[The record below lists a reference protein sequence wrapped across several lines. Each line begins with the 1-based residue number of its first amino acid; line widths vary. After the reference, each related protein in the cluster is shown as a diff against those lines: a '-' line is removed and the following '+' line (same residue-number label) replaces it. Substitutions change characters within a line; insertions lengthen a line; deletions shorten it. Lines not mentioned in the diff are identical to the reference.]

1 MNVINLQMYLRAAYM
16 KDDGYTV
23 TFTNTDT
30 FYDDKSGT
38 KVGGGTPATSGID
51 KDYTDTTDSLASYN
65 DPKINF
71 SAPTTI
77 PSGYENPSFKEWNT
91 KADGTGTKVT
101 TLNDVITSAT
111 ADANGKYPVYAI
123 WAVTKKAATLSY
135 DVTYY
140 NTDYCYDSGNKK
152 VAGSAAAGSGKKITY
167 HADSGDVAKNT
178 DEEISMT
185 APTSTPAGYDVA
197 SFKGWN
203 TNADGTGA
211 WVTDLSKVYNGS
223 SKPDNGGK
231 YSLYAIWTVN
241 VQTYSIKYN
250 PGKHATGSYISD
262 YQVPGFSNQAL
273 ASYNDVKSSFNPASG
288 YAFAGWGIS
297 DNTTSYVTKANQ
309 VATSVSKGV
318 PLQVYAIW
326 EKTTYTVNF
335 KDSDGNKD
343 LPNTEMSTKT
353 AEYDPTAAQVAV
365 PGNRTGY
372 TFDGWALDTS
382 TGTKVANASGV
393 LQSWSGKKGQTYTF
407 AAIWKA
413 DTYTIN
419 WYAKYGDN
427 TLLGT
432 STLAYDSTTTLASTF
447 GSAKV
452 GSDAKA
458 TASFRTNYASGS
470 TYSEELGSGAAKVKY
485 TWSGWYLTKSG
496 NSWKGATGKT
506 ALVSQTLADIIGGK
520 VDNASLD
527 TNNHTVN
534 VYGVWTSAGAVAVR
548 YHTNP
553 PDGTSDSVTKTGYVI
568 NGGDYTVGSD
578 TSNWKPGYGG
588 YTFSRWNTAKDG
600 KGTYSYHNGDLILGV
615 TSDQDLYAQYDP
627 NELAITLDANTS
639 EKTTLNDRT
648 SLTFHTG
655 DTVKEG
661 DLTSATPTRDGYEFK
676 GWATSESGPVVVV
689 GPTDSDATW
698 KLSGTD
704 VPNAKSKRT
713 LYAQWSQLT
722 YTVQYNANGTNVTF
736 AKPTGITVDSP
747 YNKYKPAAAPS
758 ETGWNSP
765 DITAKRRYYDFKGW
779 ATSATAAATDCLNG
793 TEKLLDL
800 YNAQGGT
807 NRVLNLYAIW
817 ESFKVTVNYISRDMS
832 NGKVINNNETVDLAT
847 GTSTKGSTA
856 TATTAGYIVDTWT
869 DGTGNTIT
877 GSVASASDAKI
888 QPTIDELRA
897 LATSDNGTEQKATTL
912 AFGANFKKDKI
923 AFTVKAYFQKDDG
936 AYATDKPHT
945 YINAGDVALKA
956 ELGSSV
962 AYTYEVASG
971 TLTGKKLWEL
981 ALQETVNGQKASD
994 LYELDTA
1001 KSPALNINEIY
1012 ADATK
1017 NVMVLYYKRLT
1028 FDLNVQ
1034 FQTKDEEGK
1043 VTPRT
1048 TLVSA
1053 APASFV
1059 HGGDKDGTQ
1068 AGDGKTVALRGVRWG
1083 QSVTLDDPSTGV
1095 TGYTF
1100 SWDESSPSTVQIGAS
1115 GKWSLSAAE
1124 MASLAT
1130 SGTKDK
1136 AATIL
1141 GTFAVQ
1147 TFWVTLEDTSLDSSH
1162 NWTSLL
1168 SEAKTSDRKQVAANK
1183 QLDPWVP
1190 DANDTSSATHYFAGW
1205 YDKKYDKI
1213 DDAKQHLISSEDLN
1227 KNMPTW
1233 TSDMTYVAMWLP
1245 KMVVTYTSTQKD
1257 TYGTPIATWKSDSVT
1272 LSGDDV
1278 GTDQYVGTGKGRF
1291 DRVIGSSYLDDSKNP
1306 AAIAGWEFDYWTVTG
1321 GSFSDTYGHSSDTT
1335 GFGYFADGTGASGF
1349 ALSSSY
1355 TFTAHWKAKQQTV
1368 TILGSGKVRNN
1379 AENDEVVSVKVPF
1392 TGSDGKTTDTYHTDD
1407 TVNLTK
1413 YTPTAPAGYDFMGWT
1428 DDPTGKPTTVVYA
1441 PNATMPKG
1449 IKDGGLTLAPVFDEK
1464 TVTFTYVADPSDKG
1478 KVDFTTSDTVYAVK
1492 HNGINDHTAS
1502 SRNQAA
1508 YQFDNWTYGTSTT
1521 YKDAK
1526 LTPALMAIPPTEV
1539 LEANRTYTA
1548 HFSTRQY
1555 TVTFSPDGTDGTND
1569 MGKVAVVA
1577 GKAGVSTT
1585 GNSYKVDYNGNIP
1598 ADGIKVEVPLGYKLA
1613 GWLVDTGTTE
1623 STWSPAT
1630 EANYQGVY
1638 SMPVTTDVKLT
1649 AKFKVSDSWDFL
1661 VNYVYDQG
1669 GVSGFSSLDTSRKV
1683 AWGDSGADLKPGS
1696 FSTKDPAK
1704 PGYEFKGWFTDES
1717 LEQPMNGFTFGEI
1730 YQGVKDSKPFKRT
1743 GNGKDPSNVP
1753 YITLYGKWEAKPYT
1767 VAYDVYGNVPD
1778 DAATHLDDVT
1788 YPSNLDTPASTTWGI
1803 KAKEFLP
1810 TKGSVTRGGYKL
1822 DGWTVQ
1828 ATKTGAGTTDT
1839 VRWPSHAD
1847 GEDTYGFLAGNDQD
1861 NSSITL
1867 VAHWSPVAYKVL
1879 YQYDGATDSTG
1890 AVIGDQTVDRY
1901 WAGTSADVDYYNDPR
1916 TLSAPYWDGHSF
1928 NGWSVKY
1935 TTSAGEQNPAKIS
1948 ASKVTCLRD
1957 LRGGDS
1963 STIDTVKP
1971 ALILRANW
1979 LEDSSYTFVD
1989 VLVDVN
1995 GNEVHKYPA
2004 PLPNKLTG
2012 TNRTVNLTDK
2022 YTFNTHDGYD
2032 FDNYNQVVT
2041 GHPAHTSKQV
2051 TIDPGAKYKW
2061 YVYYVERSYE
2071 IDYHKDKGDGTV
2083 WTYTQGNAWDS
2094 TAAKIPT
2101 DASDNALEPTK
2112 TGYTFGGWYT
2122 TVGGSEVEITG
2133 TNTLKTIL
2141 GGTAPAVPHVVEAYA
2156 QWDKIDVTVSWQAG
2170 SNGHLR
2176 SGDGSTT
2183 GLHATD
2189 TSTTVAPITAE
2200 PDSDSYEFSRWTY
2213 SYTDENGYLQ
2223 SGDVSSS
2230 SPFAKLSSDGATLT
2244 PIVWTT
2250 DSLWHNIAFTAEFAP
2265 SGSLSVTVFHYY
2277 EDPNHDDNDD
2287 EQTSSNPNG
2296 RWVLKETST
2305 YTGATQGVADSTSFT
2320 APALATANPG
2330 DKLYG
2335 YTLDPN
2341 VTGISGKANKQTK
2354 TVLAS
2359 DAETRVIYLYYT
2371 ANQYLATFR
2380 YVNSDGT
2387 DQTDLPSGATGL
2399 IAALGGTYKTGQN
2412 VKVPA
2417 DKNITHWTFDGWHVT
2432 TLTGTDVSGTAD
2444 ATYPMP
2450 AGGVTFVGNWSRQ
2463 THTVKFSMLGGSDP
2477 ASVAGCDV
2485 NALSSLTVNEGSAVR
2500 TAVTPDAATLA
2511 DLGVS
2516 YSAYGKPFSFAG
2528 WYVYQNGNPVK
2539 VDAKTGTATQVTQA
2553 QSLIGITDP
2562 LSFLVNDD
2570 TVFYAAWSDTYNV
2583 QYTRGLHGDFTST
2596 DKNGNIVTV
2605 DSHEGVVENAVL
2617 ATDVAY
2623 AGTKDATG
2631 NPTAEAGWEWAGW
2644 GVYDDT
2650 SKSWTYYFLYDDLVD
2665 YGTTVTGYT
2674 AGSLT
2679 GYKVTHD
2686 VVFQGFWRSLE
2697 RKLQYCLTEYDGTIA
2712 GKEYTPKATWKGSPD
2727 TYQTVHTGDTPTLLG
2742 KTDIDRDGYELTGW
2756 TYDGTATNTFTP
2768 GSKDFKIPEVASAIS
2783 GDTVVYLYPVFS
2795 LKALSITYKVDDA
2808 CKTPSDWGTLGRTS
2822 DSNSGGKTIQGS
2834 TPKANDGYEFVC
2846 WKKDG
2851 DTNPIID
2858 ATYDKTTHK
2867 LTPTASG
2874 TYVAVF
2880 KQKDYKFATDKGVV
2894 ETATDTVTMPT
2905 GTQVSETQ
2913 ATPLHWTDTLDLAAY
2928 GKPTRAG
2935 YTFKGWDT
2943 YAAGDWDTAAH
2954 AAKAGKTALRQG
2966 IKGDALVSALSDA
2979 KGTATEIVLVATW
2992 DEVSDFQVEFDKNA
3006 GSDAVTDMPANQ
3018 PSLKWGS
3025 PVDLKAKDGS
3035 AYKAPARAGFTFQGW
3050 TVYSDAAHATVLGG
3064 TDTTPVT
3071 ANSDVY
3077 STLAVSDANKH
3088 LYLVANW
3095 HEVDDYQ
3102 VEFDKNAGTDTVT
3115 DMPANQTDLKWGSA
3129 VDLMAK
3135 DGTTYKGDPARD
3147 GYDFQ
3152 GWTVYSDAAHTTV
3165 LGGTDTAH
3173 VKSTSSL
3180 YKNLAVSDANKH
3192 LYLVANWTKA
3202 TLGVEY
3208 HLSGK
3213 GIWVADGSKYPS
3225 GDPMNTTYAAG
3236 KEEDKFN
3243 AQIGDTINL
3252 RGTDTVTYAGHTLLG
3267 WSAKPGATTPDAAY
3281 DLASKTS
3288 FSMPGKSVVLYAVW
3302 EDKTGYEV
3310 TFQANDST
3318 DEPVTA
3324 GTMPADVSK
3333 ADNLKFADTVA
3344 TKVVVSGA
3352 AVDPERPGYTFLGWT
3367 VYADAAHTKV
3377 VNNTDQAANYL
3388 KGASYAYSALTNN
3401 DDLSHVW
3408 LVANWQDKGSDYKV
3422 TYDANDSDGA
3432 TKVTASTMPAAWTGK
3447 FHGTGVKLDAPTR
3460 KGYTFLYWES
3470 SVTGNPHVSAS
3481 STATSYDAL
3490 AGKDTVSSVVLK
3502 AIWKAEEIFN
3512 VVYNDGGAGTDLT
3525 SALPK
3530 GRANITFDAKDVKMD
3545 AQTRTGFSFAGW
3557 QAYDTTTVTDLAK
3570 APKLGSVIKTYTDA
3584 VYSALAGGD
3593 DKVTTITLVAQWL
3606 GNKHYLTYDK
3616 GDASAVWSTTASYY
3630 PADDPVADGT
3640 YTTSEQG
3647 KAIETA
3653 YNASINLRG
3662 ASTLALTGKTL
3673 IGWQTKDGATKY
3685 YLSDAPDGVAT
3696 VASFTMPDKDLVL
3709 VPIWKVASGYSVTF
3723 LDRPASDKGTD
3734 AVTDMPVSPQS
3745 NLAWPGNVDLQ
3756 AKDGSAYK
3764 GAPVRVGYTFEG
3776 WEIQDSKGV
3785 TLGSTSKTDTN
3796 AAFNDLADNKD
3807 TADRKALVLVAR
3819 WTAVSDYN
3827 VVFKA
3832 NDGVAGDGTTK
3843 VTAGTMPADR
3853 SNIVYATTGI
3863 DVSDPTRPGYIFEGW
3878 TSSVSGA
3885 DVAAGTA
3892 TADYA
3897 TLAGGKDVKTVT
3909 LTAKWK
3915 ADETYSVTYDDGVP
3929 SGETGLDTATPL
3941 PAPRANI
3948 GYDAKDVK
3956 VSELKRDGYE
3966 FKGWD
3971 VYETADMNN
3980 WLGDITSAYATDRV
3994 YSALANS
4001 ASVKGITLVAKWEAA
4016 TNKVTYHLT
4025 SGQGTWSADTSKYPA
4040 KDKGAAS
4047 PADPTGYQTGEKV
4060 YLRGGATIDR
4070 PGYTLRGWSKT
4081 APADPLTA
4089 TPDYDTTISYFTM
4102 PAGDMDLYPVWTAVK
4117 YRVTFKDK
4125 DASDTDSANAVTGLP
4140 SGLSSINYDD
4150 SVVAGSATEPKAP
4163 TRPGYDFAGWVVTD
4177 DNAGN
4182 AVLGGTD
4189 TTHVGAGTYTYAQ
4202 LAKDP
4207 SVRAITLTAQWT
4219 KQQFEVR
4226 YYNINS
4232 TGSAEPL
4239 WTGTATDGGVL
4250 RADGSVSVAYET
4262 GDAVA
4267 LREASTVSWAGHTLK
4282 GWATGTD
4289 KTATGYTEYLF
4300 DGSGKAGFTMPAD
4313 NVYLYP
4319 IWDEAKDYAVKY
4331 VANQPTVA
4339 DGAVVGKSVTGMPTD
4354 KSGLSWTT
4362 LVSTAHPAFAGFKFL
4377 GWVVTG
4383 IDNQVAGGYDG
4394 NNPYTGSDAFFN
4406 VLAGNKDTA
4415 AHKTLTLTAKW
4426 ALDLVYN
4433 VIFKDGVP
4441 TGETAVDAGTMPAP
4455 QKGIAYTAKVD
4466 HTAPTRAGYK
4476 FTGWT
4481 VVDVTDPD
4489 NTHSLADRKG
4499 GTTSYYVLTGTPD
4512 FPSYKT
4518 LEMTANWQKR
4528 NDYNVHF
4535 VAGDGTTGDGL
4546 TKVTA
4551 VTMPTDALGIAWDD
4565 WFGADAPT
4573 REGYTFLGWDVKN
4586 TTGGASDQISDPKTP
4601 ATAGKYQYSKVAY
4614 NVTAKKYDDT
4624 YTDLTFT
4631 ALWKALSHDVTYVI
4645 SGFADAS
4652 WVKAN
4657 ITDKGKNAPDA
4668 AIAYDMDDSVILRGA
4683 TTVTRNGYTLTGWA
4697 NGTDATAAGYKE
4709 YVFAN
4714 GDTAF
4719 AMPNA
4724 DVKLYPL
4731 WTGKTYQVT
4740 YDANTG
4746 ALSLTDPSQVVSGL
4760 HDPNPITG
4768 LSWTS
4773 DVPVDA
4779 LTLPGY
4785 KFLGWVVKDAKETG
4799 ALTGTL
4805 TKAAYTYDELA
4816 RTDTAAHA
4824 ALTLVAQWEQATY
4837 RLIYVD
4843 PVDADGAA
4851 AATPVQISNDATKHW
4866 GDKVDATTN
4875 PITGKAPWYTGKS
4888 DDDWQFDG
4896 WQVYDAATSSYVTL
4910 TADQLY
4916 SYLADVE
4923 NLTLADV
4930 AGATDDPAVIL
4941 YASWTRR
4948 VPFVV
4953 DFVKRPTAGTEKVES
4968 STTLKGLDGDD
4979 IATKWAS
4986 EVLDLGD
4993 KHAIAGYAYNRL
5005 SSTPGIVGTLVA
5017 GADELHLK
5025 LYYDPTQDY
5034 LVTYDATPGKNA
5046 AGKTSANAASPA
5058 WETSDASFAPVDSD
5072 WYYQGHK
5079 IDHWFYKGADGK
5091 DHTFD
5096 ATDGRTFADIAAI
5109 IYGKVDGSEGRDAD
5123 GDGVV
5128 DAKPVTLY
5136 AYWVERDDYKVV
5148 YNDNY
5153 DPSFDNDVEDK
5164 FLGRVKDATYT
5175 PADRQN
5181 VTWSSTAIQPTDTTG
5196 TIKEPGVT
5204 GGMALYEQDGWN
5216 YSTDGGLTQHPAE
5229 GMSFAQI
5236 AQAMFGTSEPDAG
5249 TIVLYARWKQ
5259 VDIKLTYTPV
5269 IATVDADGKF
5279 QAVTGTKAGGTV
5291 SRASETVS
5299 AISGGTLT
5307 GSDLKAAGAT
5317 ATAGRG
5323 YHFIGWRR
5331 VSDGTVVY
5339 APGYD
5344 PASLSTMSLTA
5355 MSDGTGFNV
5364 LPDGTIDG
5372 GTIFSVAQ
5380 NASDGYWHSEEY
5392 QALFVEN
5399 DPAVLH
5405 YDKNAD
5411 DATGTIADVTKPYG
5425 TLIKLDSGTEDA
5437 TADTTDGFKR
5447 AHWKLTGWNTK
5458 ADGTGTPYALSQAD
5472 WEMPKGETTLY
5483 AMWEKISGRL
5493 IYDKNATDATGTIAD
5508 VVKQGGTVITLDSG
5522 TEDTTADTTDGF
5534 HRKHYVLVG
5543 WNTKADYT
5551 GTHYDLSE
5559 SGWVMPDGTT
5569 TLYAEWQKAKYEISG
5584 PEGTDVVIPD
5594 GGDGTKTDGGTTGG
5608 TTGTKIDGGYIK
5620 GGDVTKIEY
5629 GEPVPAGWIEA
5640 IPEDGKHVDHWTY
5653 VWTDE
5658 DGTVHTETAD
5668 DPTKFTVKGNGTI
5681 SPVFVDDAA
5690 EEPETPVT
5698 PATPAEPSAPTTTAA
5713 AHTAPAAG
5721 ETIPQTSDTFDA
5733 LLPLTAAGLGL
5744 LLILLAFVTRRRDD
5758 EEAE

>member
-1 MNVINLQMYLRAAYM
+1 MTGYVLGSDYNDDEGNHFTYTSSNISTKIKVIKPGKYTLKGLWEKVYGTMPNSPLYPDYIYSDESGAYPVIDAVLKLQAVYEKDTSTPTISYSVTYNNTPTIVDAKGSSTVVAYSGVSTGINQLHQDNAQSATSGSLWTNTA
-16 KDDGYTV
+16 KAPTSTDTGYTGYTWAGWYRYSGGTYTLVSDLSTINAGSAPADGGAYVLYGLWARTPQTYEITYTLDSGTNASTNPSTYTIETATITLDDPSRDGYTFLGWTGSNGTNPQKNVQITKGSTGDKAYTANWQKATYTVKFVDSDGTTALATSYGTTHEYKPTDATVAVPSSTKTGYTFSGWTLPDNTMSTATGGLGSWRGTAGETYTLKANWTANTYTINWNATWGNSSASDDVAATSTMAYGTSGATVMSTKPTALKDYVAGYIKDGYKLTGWYFTKTGTTWKGSGTGTAIGNQTIKDVVDGKASGTSPYSGFYLSGTTLNVYAVWAKLSSFNMTYFQNTDGKGGGNNATGTSTITQGDKYKVGSDAPNSTRTRKGYTLSGWNSQADGKGTPYTDGQELTNVTGTMPFYAQWTANTYKVSFNANNGSGTMADQLMTYDQSVNLTANAFSRTGNTFNGWNTQADGKGTAYVDKASVKNLTSTKDAVIPLYAQWKEILYSVHYHDNVTDSSV
-23 TFTNTDT
+23 TFTKNDATGTVASSDYEYKKSGKSANWSGTDTNSGNGFGKPDVTASRSWYNFKHWSTKYDDSTGAVDATKPLSSLVAAGKYKLDLYAIWDAITVTVEYITDGHGTVDGKTSKSGSVTVSEVVDLATGASTKGTSKATAPQGATAAATTVDTAAGYVLKNPVWTDATGATVTVATNTDAAIKPTLAELRTLSNSGKTSTLT
-30 FYDDKSGT
+30 FRANFELGSFVYTVEAYLQKADGSYDSTTWKTLSQTQVPAFKVTYGT
-38 KVGGGTPATSGID
+38 KVNADTDSVAFNGTNTLI
-51 KDYTDTTDSLASYN
+51 KDIPLTQTTDGQTAS
-65 DPKINF
+65 
-71 SAPTTI
+71 AL
-77 PSGYENPSFKEWNT
+77 YEYDGNKT
-91 KADGTGTKVT
+91 KADGVEELTVGTKGNVLKLYFKRLTYDLYAYFNTVDAKKNSTSGSPASATGVNAPATYAGVSESGHTVSPADTNHALTGLRWGQKVTLSDPSATGYTFVWAATDPARTGNLSGSFTLTAAEMAALTSKTANVTGTFTVETYTVT
-101 TLNDVITSAT
+101 LKDTSTMSTRRWSNDAAGNTLASGTDAT
-111 ADANGKYPVYAI
+111 TTVAADDSLGSWVPTGVDDDKYYFAGWVKDGDDSKKLLQPSDLAAI
-123 WAVTKKAATLSY
+123 NTWTGNATY
-135 DVTYY
+135 IAQW
-140 NTDYCYDSGNKK
+140 GKK
-152 VAGSAAAGSGKKITY
+152 VVIVYSVGASDSYGNAIADGWTTSSVSLSGANVGSDKYVGTGGATG
-167 HADSGDVAKNT
+167 
-178 DEEISMT
+178 
-185 APTSTPAGYDVA
+185 PA
-197 SFKGWN
+197 SFQTVTGQALVSGAPKAKSGWTFAGWKVSGTNGASTTKTFKQAEIEATGSSSSFALNANYSYTFTAQWTPDDAKVIFSNAGKVSNNKTVGDYTITVTVPN
-203 TNADGTGA
+203 TNADGTPNPA
-211 WVTDLSKVYNGS
+211 WVAGASAGATTFRVDEKVDLSK
-223 SKPDNGGK
+223 
-231 YSLYAIWTVN
+231 
-241 VQTYSIKYN
+241 
-250 PGKHATGSYISD
+250 
-262 YQVPGFSNQAL
+262 YQPKA
-273 ASYNDVKSSFNPASG
+273 PA
-288 YAFAGWGIS
+288 
-297 DNTTSYVTKANQ
+297 
-309 VATSVSKGV
+309 
-318 PLQVYAIW
+318 
-326 EKTTYTVNF
+326 
-335 KDSDGNKD
+335 
-343 LPNTEMSTKT
+343 
-353 AEYDPTAAQVAV
+353 
-365 PGNRTGY
+365 GY
-372 TFDGWALDTS
+372 TF
-382 TGTKVANASGV
+382 
-393 LQSWSGKKGQTYTF
+393 
-407 AAIWKA
+407 
-413 DTYTIN
+413 
-419 WYAKYGDN
+419 
-427 TLLGT
+427 
-432 STLAYDSTTTLASTF
+432 
-447 GSAKV
+447 
-452 GSDAKA
+452 
-458 TASFRTNYASGS
+458 
-470 TYSEELGSGAAKVKY
+470 
-485 TWSGWYLTKSG
+485 
-496 NSWKGATGKT
+496 
-506 ALVSQTLADIIGGK
+506 
-520 VDNASLD
+520 
-527 TNNHTVN
+527 
-534 VYGVWTSAGAVAVR
+534 AG
-548 YHTNP
+548 
-553 PDGTSDSVTKTGYVI
+553 
-568 NGGDYTVGSD
+568 
-578 TSNWKPGYGG
+578 
-588 YTFSRWNTAKDG
+588 
-600 KGTYSYHNGDLILGV
+600 
-615 TSDQDLYAQYDP
+615 
-627 NELAITLDANTS
+627 
-639 EKTTLNDRT
+639 
-648 SLTFHTG
+648 
-655 DTVKEG
+655 
-661 DLTSATPTRDGYEFK
+661 
-676 GWATSESGPVVVV
+676 
-689 GPTDSDATW
+689 
-698 KLSGTD
+698 
-704 VPNAKSKRT
+704 
-713 LYAQWSQLT
+713 
-722 YTVQYNANGTNVTF
+722 
-736 AKPTGITVDSP
+736 
-747 YNKYKPAAAPS
+747 
-758 ETGWNSP
+758 
-765 DITAKRRYYDFKGW
+765 
-779 ATSATAAATDCLNG
+779 
-793 TEKLLDL
+793 
-800 YNAQGGT
+800 
-807 NRVLNLYAIW
+807 
-817 ESFKVTVNYISRDMS
+817 
-832 NGKVINNNETVDLAT
+832 
-847 GTSTKGSTA
+847 
-856 TATTAGYIVDTWT
+856 WT
-869 DGTGNTIT
+869 DGTN
-877 GSVASASDAKI
+877 
-888 QPTIDELRA
+888 
-897 LATSDNGTEQKATTL
+897 
-912 AFGANFKKDKI
+912 
-923 AFTVKAYFQKDDG
+923 
-936 AYATDKPHT
+936 
-945 YINAGDVALKA
+945 
-956 ELGSSV
+956 
-962 AYTYEVASG
+962 
-971 TLTGKKLWEL
+971 
-981 ALQETVNGQKASD
+981 
-994 LYELDTA
+994 
-1001 KSPALNINEIY
+1001 
-1012 ADATK
+1012 
-1017 NVMVLYYKRLT
+1017 
-1028 FDLNVQ
+1028 
-1034 FQTKDEEGK
+1034 
-1043 VTPRT
+1043 
-1048 TLVSA
+1048 
-1053 APASFV
+1053 
-1059 HGGDKDGTQ
+1059 
-1068 AGDGKTVALRGVRWG
+1068 
-1083 QSVTLDDPSTGV
+1083 
-1095 TGYTF
+1095 
-1100 SWDESSPSTVQIGAS
+1100 
-1115 GKWSLSAAE
+1115 
-1124 MASLAT
+1124 
-1130 SGTKDK
+1130 
-1136 AATIL
+1136 
-1141 GTFAVQ
+1141 
-1147 TFWVTLEDTSLDSSH
+1147 
-1162 NWTSLL
+1162 
-1168 SEAKTSDRKQVAANK
+1168 
-1183 QLDPWVP
+1183 
-1190 DANDTSSATHYFAGW
+1190 
-1205 YDKKYDKI
+1205 
-1213 DDAKQHLISSEDLN
+1213 
-1227 KNMPTW
+1227 
-1233 TSDMTYVAMWLP
+1233 
-1245 KMVVTYTSTQKD
+1245 TYTSTD
-1257 TYGTPIATWKSDSVT
+1257 TAT
-1272 LSGDDV
+1272 
-1278 GTDQYVGTGKGRF
+1278 KG
-1291 DRVIGSSYLDDSKNP
+1291 IP
-1306 AAIAGWEFDYWTVTG
+1306 A
-1321 GSFSDTYGHSSDTT
+1321 
-1335 GFGYFADGTGASGF
+1335 
-1349 ALSSSY
+1349 
-1355 TFTAHWKAKQQTV
+1355 
-1368 TILGSGKVRNN
+1368 
-1379 AENDEVVSVKVPF
+1379 
-1392 TGSDGKTTDTYHTDD
+1392 TGS
-1407 TVNLTK
+1407 
-1413 YTPTAPAGYDFMGWT
+1413 
-1428 DDPTGKPTTVVYA
+1428 
-1441 PNATMPKG
+1441 
-1449 IKDGGLTLAPVFDEK
+1449 LTLTLTPLFTENH
-1464 TVTFTYVADPSDKG
+1464 VTFTYTAATGGSVSGTA
-1478 KVDFTTSDTVYAVK
+1478 TDTVFAVK
-1492 HNGINDHTAS
+1492 HNKITSHTTTAS
-1502 SRNQAA
+1502 
-1508 YQFDNWTYGTSTT
+1508 TSTGYEFDKWT
-1521 YKDAK
+1521 CSVGGATPTDVTTATAGTLAEADMGIAVGDV
-1526 LTPALMAIPPTEV
+1526 LT
-1539 LEANRTYTA
+1539 ANRTYTA
-1548 HFSTRQY
+1548 NFKLRDIDIVFAAQ
-1555 TVTFSPDGTDGTND
+1555 GTDGTTV
-1569 MGKVAVVA
+1569 MGTVTTP
-1577 GKAGVSTT
+1577 GSTLHT
-1585 GNSYKVDYNGNIP
+1585 VTVKYGAKIP
-1598 ADGIKVEVPLGYKLA
+1598 AGSVTVTEPYGYELVGWDWTDGTNSGTV
-1613 GWLVDTGTTE
+1613 TGT
-1623 STWSPAT
+1623 AT
-1630 EANYQGVY
+1630 DTQGIFAKAWTSAAKSITV
-1638 SMPVTTDVKLT
+1638 T
-1649 AKFKVSDSWDFL
+1649 AKFAVDNTGKYTVKYDYDHAGTLGTSGYTSGDS
-1661 VNYVYDQG
+1661 
-1669 GVSGFSSLDTSRKV
+1669 SRANV
-1683 AWGDSGADLKPGS
+1683 AWGASGDAILPVS
-1696 FSTKDPAK
+1696 NPSANPPAK
-1704 PGYEFKGWFTDES
+1704 AGYNFEGWYTDSDFK
-1717 LEQPMNGFTFGEI
+1717 QKVNGYTFGEI
-1730 YQGVKDSKPFKRT
+1730 YEGKKGST
-1743 GNGKDPSNVP
+1743 NIAHSGYGKDASTNLP
-1753 YITLYGKWEAKPYT
+1753 YITLYGKWSAQEFT
-1767 VAYDVYGNVPD
+1767 VYFDTYGKDVNGVSLSKGSS
-1778 DAATHLDDVT
+1778 TDVT
-1788 YPSNLDTPASTTWGI
+1788 PDTI
-1803 KAKEFLP
+1803 AKSEHVKWADDSLRP
-1810 TKGSVTRGGYKL
+1810 TANPTRGGYNFK
-1822 DGWTVQ
+1822 GWTVQ
-1828 ATKTGAGTTDT
+1828 ATKGGTTAET
-1839 VRWPSHAD
+1839 LGWVARTD
-1847 GEDTYGFLAGNDQD
+1847 GANAGLYGVQANDTYGALAGNDTD
-1861 NSSITL
+1861 YKSITL
-1867 VAHWSPVAYKVL
+1867 VARWEAVACDVV
-1879 YQYDGATDSTG
+1879 YDYAD
-1890 AVIGDQTVDRY
+1890 
-1901 WAGTSADVDYYNDPR
+1901 GTRSNYIVSRKWDEIVDYYNDPATSAAPVR
-1916 TLSAPYWDGHSF
+1916 SDYSFSGWTYKYKTATGEVSGTLSKSTMTTLAALRSNDADTQSIVDA
-1928 NGWSVKY
+1928 NG
-1935 TTSAGEQNPAKIS
+1935 
-1948 ASKVTCLRD
+1948 
-1957 LRGGDS
+1957 
-1963 STIDTVKP
+1963 KP
-1971 ALILRANW
+1971 LYLTLTANW
-1979 LEDSSYTFVD
+1979 SHDRQYQFQD
-1989 VLVDVN
+1989 VLVPYGMSKADAVT
-1995 GNEVHKYPA
+1995 
-2004 PLPNKLTG
+2004 NKKFGTARGTYTLTG
-2012 TNRTVNLTDK
+2012 GETSVKLSTDYVGDFTGATTAYAK
-2022 YTFNTHDGYD
+2022 QGYD
-2032 FDNYNQVVT
+2032 YDSTWATANDTQTLLNDSTLNTV
-2041 GHPAHTSKQV
+2041 
-2051 TIDPGAKYKW
+2051 
-2061 YVYYVERSYE
+2061 YVYFVERTYQ
-2071 IDYHKDKGDGTV
+2071 IDYYG
-2083 WTYTQGNAWDS
+2083 S
-2094 TAAKIPT
+2094 ES
-2101 DASDNALEPTK
+2101 DATGSATPLASMSDNPWSSAKVTLPASSVEPSRA
-2112 TGYTFGGWYT
+2112 GYTFDGWYT
-2122 TVGGSEVEITG
+2122 KDGGSEIKLGKTSDTAGALVSIEGVFG
-2133 TNTLKTIL
+2133 TNH
-2141 GGTAPAVPHVVEAYA
+2141 APATANAIKAYA
-2156 QWDKIDVTVSWQAG
+2156 KFSPVTATIAWSANAGGSVNPTAG
-2170 SNGHLR
+2170 SVTR
-2176 SGDGSTT
+2176 DAADTT
-2183 GLHATD
+2183 NA
-2189 TSTTVAPITAE
+2189 VAAITAT
-2200 PDSDSYEFSRWTY
+2200 PNTNYDFTGWDY
-2213 SYTDENGYLQ
+2213 SYTDE
-2223 SGDVSSS
+2223 SGNTKTGTLAKGGTAA
-2230 SPFAKLSSDGATLT
+2230 FATLSSDGLTLT
-2244 PIVWTT
+2244 PQPWAMTGTT
-2250 DSLWHNIAFTAEFAP
+2250 KLWHTITFNATFAP
-2265 SGSLSVTVFHYY
+2265 SGSITVTVYHLYQDVNKTGDAQWNGSSNTSKNY
-2277 EDPNHDDNDD
+2277 VGIADGVKADNDFD
-2287 EQTSSNPNG
+2287 AEPKAMPKTG
-2296 RWVLKETST
+2296 WTLVTDGST
-2305 YTGATQGVADSTSFT
+2305 FTAAAGKPFGMKKKIDPDDST
-2320 APALATANPG
+2320 
-2330 DKLYG
+2330 
-2335 YTLDPN
+2335 TL
-2341 VTGISGKANKQTK
+2341 
-2354 TVLAS
+2354 
-2359 DAETRVIYLYYT
+2359 EFWLYYT
-2371 ANQYLATFR
+2371 AVNQNLTYLFVDASGNVVSAGSDAVPATA
-2380 YVNSDGT
+2380 T
-2387 DQTDLPSGATGL
+2387 LPT
-2399 IAALGGTYKTGQN
+2399 GGTFKSGKTITIPADEDKTGA
-2412 VKVPA
+2412 VSG
-2417 DKNITHWTFDGWHVT
+2417 WTFDGWHV
-2432 TLTGTDVSGTAD
+2432 GTPKGTAYAKGDLVSGSTDQPYTMPGTALVLVGTWSRITHNVKFEQLGTED
-2444 ATYPMP
+2444 P
-2450 AGGVTFVGNWSRQ
+2450 AVAEGVTV
-2463 THTVKFSMLGGSDP
+2463 T
-2477 ASVAGCDV
+2477 AS
-2485 NALSSLTVNEGSAVR
+2485 
-2500 TAVTPDAATLA
+2500 PATLNVNDGEQVKQA
-2511 DLGVS
+2511 TNAASKSGTPAVATSLSDLSVT
-2516 YSAYGKPFSFAG
+2516 YSNNGKGYYLAG
-2528 WYVYQNGNPVK
+2528 WYVYQDKGAGYVP
-2539 VDAKTGTATQVTQA
+2539 VDASGNQVSDKTDSV
-2553 QSLIGITDP
+2553 IGVDDP
-2562 LSFLVNDD
+2562 LTRVITADTKFIALWAKSFAV
-2570 TVFYAAWSDTYNV
+2570 TYAPGTHGTFTAVVYD
-2583 QYTRGLHGDFTST
+2583 GLEKD
-2596 DKNGNIVTV
+2596 
-2605 DSHEGVVENAVL
+2605 AAL
-2617 ATDVAY
+2617 ATDAP
-2623 AGTKDATG
+2623 APSSTPCND
-2631 NPTAEAGWEWAGW
+2631 GWEFVGW
-2644 GVYDDT
+2644 GTNDG
-2650 SKSWTYYFLYDDLVD
+2650 SAWTYYFDYDAHVDYGATVAD
-2665 YGTTVTGYT
+2665 YGTTHGT
-2674 AGSLT
+2674 LT
-2679 GYKVTHD
+2679 GYKVSKD
-2686 VVFQGFWRSLE
+2686 VTFTAFYKALKRTMT
-2697 RKLQYCLTEYDGTIA
+2697 YHLTEADGTEA
-2712 GKEYTPKATWKGSPD
+2712 GKAYKPAASFDGSTD
-2727 TYQTVHTGDTPTLLG
+2727 ANLSTDVYTGDKPLL
-2742 KTDIDRDGYELTGW
+2742 KSDVKRDGYDLTGW
-2756 TYDGTATNTFTP
+2756 KVMYGGTVYATVYGKNTSTFQ
-2768 GSKDFKIPEVASAIS
+2768 IPEVA
-2783 GDTVVYLYPVFS
+2783 GGTVIHLYPVFAAGE
-2795 LKALSITYKVDDA
+2795 LDITYKVDDA
-2808 CKTPSDWGTLGRTS
+2808 CKTGTAFWGTL
-2822 DSNSGGKTIQGS
+2822 DNSGEKAASGSVAGS
-2834 TPKANDGYEFVC
+2834 TPTAKDGYEFVR
-2846 WKKDG
+2846 WEKDG
-2851 DTNPIID
+2851 AAGTAITD
-2858 ATYDKTTHK
+2858 ATYNATTHK

-2880 KQKDYKFATDKGVV
+2880 KQKDYKFTADKGIV

-2905 GTQVSETQ
+2905 GTQVSDTQ
-2913 ATPLHWTDTLDLAAY
+2913 TTPLHWTDTLGLAAY

-2943 YAAGDWDTAAH
+2943 YAADDWDAAAH

-2966 IKGDALVSALSDA
+2966 IKGDALISALSDA

-3165 LGGTDTAH
+3165 LGSTDTAH

-3502 AIWKAEEIFN
+3502 AIWKAEKIFN

-3892 TADYA
+3892 KADYA

-4102 PAGDMDLYPVWTAVK
+4102 PAGDVDLYPVWTAVK

-5299 AISGGTLT
+5299 AISGCTLT